1 MEPFHHLPDQA
12 VADRGFRRHHAHGY
26 TGVFIPGQ
34 LIDGQ
39 DDVNEVPVSE
49 DRRRTLP

>member
-12 VADRGFRRHHAHGY
+12 VADRGFRRHHAHGHA
-26 TGVFIPGQ
+26 GAVIPGQ
-34 LIDGQ
+34 VIDGQ
-39 DDVNEVPVSE
+39 DYVNEVPVSE